1 LADIFF
7 SYAKVDSDRVKP
19 LIDALEAEGW
29 NVWWDDD
36 LSIGGSWSDEIEA
49 ELNQARCAVVAWTQ
63 ASINSD
69 FVRDEARRAHKAR
82 KLVPVRFDLVELPM
96 GFGGVQA
103 ADFSKWNKDPEAA
116 EFVKLREAIRRKL
129 NTSAQP
135 APADVSPASISGPPA
150 SPAAPTHAAP
160 HVAGPVDARR
170 RIGTKEWVFALTVVG
185 AIAVGAIGWFTK
197 SEIVADRPPDPATAG
212 HTVFVHSTRP
222 QADIEALA
230 QKLRQAGYKV
240 GGSDSAADN
249 DSGRVSPRA
258 GVDYAVPD
266 PDSRH
271 QAAARA
277 VAEITNELFKA
288 DIKPRSQSQMSATN
302 LGIWLPY
309 KGDYNVTIRF
319 AGNFD
324 RKADIVPFVQK
335 LRAAGWRVQEPQP
348 DGGNDRTS
356 LAVGRREVR
365 YTGADDRAFADLL
378 AADVQKAGI
387 VTGAI
392 ASTQVPGVTAGN
404 LELWISSTG
413 PVQPAIDPRTWGD
426 RPPDQAYCYQRKDS
440 PATPGKFLVRCF
452 QTESGCTT
460 FQPTDSGQK
469 TLCSLSRGLS
479 GAPAWRDAGKGGAND
494 SWFKYSNSEF
504 VRPFP
509 EF

>member
-1 LADIFF
+1 MADIFF

-63 ASINSD
+63 ASVNSD

-82 KLVPVRFDLVELPM
+82 KLVPVRLDLVELPM

-103 ADFSKWNKDPEAA
+103 ADFSKWNKQPEAA

-129 NTSAQP
+129 SVPAGSVPANVSPVQTVNP
-135 APADVSPASISGPPA
+135 ETAPAASTQSSSQAA
-150 SPAAPTHAAP
+150 SP
-160 HVAGPVDARR
+160 VNDKR
-170 RIGTKEWVFALTVVG
+170 RIGPKEWVLALTLVG
-185 AIAVGAIGWFTK
+185 AIAAGAIGWFTK
-197 SEIVADRPPDPATAG
+197 PEIVADRPPDTPAVTAG

-230 QKLRQAGYKV
+230 QKLRQAGYKI

-258 GVDYAVPD
+258 GIDYAVPD
-266 PDSRH
+266 PDSKH

-288 DIKPRSQSQMSATN
+288 DIKPRSQSKMSATN

-324 RKADIVPFVQK
+324 RKADIVPFAQK

-378 AADVQKAGI
+378 AADVQKTGI

-392 ASTQVPGVTAGN
+392 ASTQVPGVTGGN

-413 PVQPAIDPRTWGD
+413 PAIDPSTWGD

-452 QTESGCTT
+452 QTESGCIT

-479 GAPAWRDAGKGGAND
+479 GAPAWRDAGKGGVND